1 MNRILLIV
9 TAALYSVSG
18 WSQQDPQVTLYLR
31 NPVQYNPA
39 HAGLDGTLR
48 ATAITRTQWTGWEG
62 APRSQFFSAHAPA
75 WRGQVGLGISMMN
88 DVSGVR
94 VQREAMVQA
103 AYRLPELWRG
113 IRASAGLSLGF
124 ESAGFDFQ
132 HLEMTHGDDPIAFQP
147 FNQTWF
153 AAGFGVLVHADTWYF
168 SMALPQLMERP
179 LGQVQP
185 QGSTLRHR
193 YLSGGYTYEINAFVS
208 LRGAAL
214 WKWSV
219 DAPKALDLNVE
230 CWFYDVLSMGVFAR
244 INEGAGLQA
253 TYRINESL
261 RVHYGVDFP
270 TNGLMHRSFGSHEI
284 GVAWDAGKRPVH
296 YISPRH
302 F

>member
-1 MNRILLIV
+1 MNRYLLTLGAIFC
-9 TAALYSVSG
+9 TVSS

-48 ATAITRTQWTGWEG
+48 ATAITRIQWTGWEG

-75 WRGQVGLGISMMN
+75 WREQVGLGISMMN
-88 DVSGVR
+88 DLSGVR
-94 VQREAMVQA
+94 VQREVMAQA
-103 AYRLPELWRG
+103 AYRLPEFWRG

-132 HLEMTHGDDPIAFQP
+132 RLTMMDGDDPIAYQP

-153 AAGFGVLVHADTWYF
+153 AAGFGMLVHSVAWYI
-168 SMALPQLMERP
+168 SLALPQLMERP
-179 LGQVQP
+179 LGQGQP
-185 QGSTLRHR
+185 QGSSNRHF
-193 YLSGGYTYEINAFVS
+193 YISGGYTYEVNAFVS

-214 WKWSV
+214 WKWVV
-219 DAPKALDLNVE
+219 DAPKALDVNVE
-230 CWFYDVLSMGVFAR
+230 CWLYDVLSLGVFAR
-244 INEGAGLQA
+244 FNEGAGVQA
-253 TYRINESL
+253 TYLVNGGL

-284 GVAWDAGKRPVH
+284 GVAWDYGQRPVH
-296 YISPRH
+296 YVSPRH

>member
-1 MNRILLIV
+1 MVLLYM
-9 TAALYSVSG
+9 AALCTVSG

-48 ATAITRTQWTGWEG
+48 ATAITRTQWTGWDG

-75 WRGQVGLGISMMN
+75 WREQIGLGITMMN
-88 DVSGVR
+88 DASGVR

-103 AYRLPELWRG
+103 AYRLPKMWRG

-132 HLEMTHGDDPIAFQP
+132 QLEMTHLDDPIAFQP

-153 AAGFGVLVHADTWYF
+153 AAGFGMLVHADSWYV
-168 SMALPQLMERP
+168 SLALPQLMERP
-179 LGQVQP
+179 LGQVLP
-185 QGSTLRHR
+185 QGATGRHV
-193 YLSGGYTYEINAFVS
+193 YISGGYTHEVNAFVS

-214 WKWSV
+214 WKWTA

-230 CWFYDVLSMGVFAR
+230 CWLYEVLSIGAFAR
-244 INEGAGLQA
+244 LNEGAGLQA
-253 TYRINESL
+253 TYRVNGGL

-284 GVAWDAGKRPVH
+284 GVAWEYGKRPVDC
-296 YISPRH
+296 ISPRH